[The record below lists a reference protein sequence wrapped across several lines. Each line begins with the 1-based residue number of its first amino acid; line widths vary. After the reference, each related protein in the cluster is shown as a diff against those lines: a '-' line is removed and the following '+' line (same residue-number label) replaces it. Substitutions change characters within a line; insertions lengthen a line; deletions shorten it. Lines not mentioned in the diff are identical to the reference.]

1 MNTFLRKSR
10 IITSVFL
17 LAFISIEIF
26 ASEAEQEGADH
37 SFEHHG
43 KHNLGLF
50 LGITREEEHGE
61 KHNRETIGI
70 EYSYRINRY
79 WSAGAVVERAERDKD
94 STLAV
99 AFVHFWPTEFLYLG
113 LGVGRKDPGEEREVT
128 YRGTIGYEFE
138 LGKGW
143 SISPQA
149 NIDVIEDED
158 NEEVY
163 GLVIAKRF

>member
-1 MNTFLRKSR
+1 MNAFPRNAM

-17 LAFISIEIF
+17 LTFISMESF

-43 KHNLGLF
+43 RHNLGLF
-50 LGITREEEHGE
+50 VGITREHE
-61 KHNRETIGI
+61 HNRETIGI

-99 AFVHFWPTEFLYLG
+99 AFIHFWPTEFLYLG

-143 SISPQA
+143 SLSPQA
-149 NIDVIEDED
+149 NIDWIEDED

>member
-1 MNTFLRKSR
+1 MTVNLRSTKLILSVLLISFLPPGS
-10 IITSVFL
+10 
-17 LAFISIEIF
+17 F
-26 ASEAEQEGADH
+26 ASEAEHEGADH

-50 LGITREEEHGE
+50 VGITREHD
-61 KHNRETIGI
+61 HNRETIGI
-70 EYSYRINRY
+70 EYSYRINKL
-79 WSAGAVVERAERDKD
+79 WSVGAVVERAERDQD

-99 AFVHFWPTEFLYLG
+99 AFVHLWPTEFLYLG

-143 SISPQA
+143 SLSPQA
-149 NIDVIEDED
+149 NIDWIEDED